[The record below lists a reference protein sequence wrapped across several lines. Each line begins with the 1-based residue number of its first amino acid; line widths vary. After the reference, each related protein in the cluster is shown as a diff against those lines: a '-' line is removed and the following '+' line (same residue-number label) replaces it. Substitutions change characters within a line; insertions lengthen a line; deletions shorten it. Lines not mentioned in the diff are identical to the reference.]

1 MQDQIGGKGNLL
13 AGEML
18 RYFDDIC
25 PALAARCEAAIV
37 DLPPF
42 ARQDVA
48 GRLQTLITLANETN
62 REIAATRFAVTVD
75 HASSELLFDHALAAI
90 EHLSEI
96 AQALGQRMDE
106 LLKA

>member
-1 MQDQIGGKGNLL
+1 
-13 AGEML
+13 ML

-42 ARQDVA
+42 ARRDLA
-48 GRLQTLITLANETN
+48 GRLQTLITLTNETN
-62 REIAATRFAVTVD
+62 REIAANRFAATGD
-75 HASSELLFDHALAAI
+75 HALSELLFDHALAAI

>member
-1 MQDQIGGKGNLL
+1 MQDRIGGKRNLL

-42 ARQDVA
+42 ARRDLA
-48 GRLQTLITLANETN
+48 GRLQTLITLTNETN
-62 REIAATRFAVTVD
+62 REIAANRFAATGD
-75 HASSELLFDHALAAI
+75 HALSELLFDHALAAV

>member
-1 MQDQIGGKGNLL
+1 MQDRIGGKRNLL

-42 ARQDVA
+42 ARRDLA
-48 GRLQTLITLANETN
+48 GRLQTLITLTNETN
-62 REIAATRFAVTVD
+62 REIAANRFAATGD
-75 HASSELLFDHALAAI
+75 HALSELLFDHALAAI

-96 AQALGQRMDE
+96 AQALRQRMDE